1 MSVVK
6 GSITPVDP
14 EGNPIFFEYNPSGFE
29 VTKEAGWAEIGIPGL
44 DFPLQQFVRGNL
56 KTLSVEVYLNRDFY
70 ARAHDVRESVSA
82 LEELV
87 ESTAKTGAPP
97 ICVFQWGRFDFVCV
111 VGSISVRYTMFDQAG
126 DPTEAT
132 VALTLRRY
140 VEKDVSFR
148 LPRREVALPLPREV
162 QRPAFEGW
170 QKGSGSIFSPPDERT
185 LTGAQG
191 LVEEGETR
199 THLTEE
205 GDTYQGIATK
215 HYGDPSLWRVIEF
228 ANRGRSLVDNLR
240 VIRPGERFIIP
251 GIENALGILEGV
263 TNFPPEVR
271 ESLRFGRTRVTE
283 AETLFRAVAR

>member
-14 EGNPIFFEYNPSGFE
+14 EGDPIFFEYNPSGFE
-29 VTKEAGWAEIGIPGL
+29 VGKEAGWAEIGIPGL

-70 ARAHDVRESVSA
+70 AHAHDVRESVEA
-82 LEELV
+82 LEGLV
-87 ESTAKTGAPP
+87 ESTSKTGAPP
-97 ICVFQWGRFDFVCV
+97 ICIFQWGRFDFVCV
-111 VGSISVRYTMFDQAG
+111 AGSVSVRYTMFDEAG

-170 QKGSGSIFSPPDERT
+170 QKGSGSIFSPLEERT
-185 LTGAQG
+185 LASAQT

-240 VIRPGERFIIP
+240 VIRPGERFIVP
-251 GIENALGILEGV
+251 GIEHALAVLEGV

-271 ESLRFGRTRVTE
+271 ESLRFGRTQVTE
-283 AETLFRAVAR
+283 AETLFKAVTR

>member
-1 MSVVK
+1 MSLVK
-6 GSITPVDP
+6 GSITPIDP
-14 EGNPIFFEYNPSGFE
+14 EGSPIVFEYNPSQLE
-29 VTKEAGWAEIGIPGL
+29 VGKEAGWAEIGIPGL

-70 ARAHDVRESVSA
+70 ARAHDVRESIQA
-82 LEELV
+82 LEDLA
-87 ESTAKTGAPP
+87 ESTSKTGAPP

-111 VGSISVRYTMFDQAG
+111 VGSVSVRYTMFDEAG
-126 DPTEAT
+126 DPVEAT

-140 VEKDVSFR
+140 IEKDVSFR
-148 LPRREVALPLPREV
+148 LPRREVELPLPREV

-170 QKGSGSIFSPPDERT
+170 QKGSGSIFSPPEERT
-185 LTGAQG
+185 LTGAEA

-199 THLTEE
+199 THVTEQGE
-205 GDTYQGIATK
+205 TYQNIATK

-228 ANRGRSLVDNLR
+228 ANRGRSLADNLR
-240 VIRPGERFIIP
+240 AIRSGERFIIP
-251 GIENALGILEGV
+251 DVENALAILEGV

-283 AETLFRAVAR
+283 AETLFKAVAR